1 MQLSLRP
8 AGARER
14 KRVEEQADDVAED
27 WVLEPVVG
35 CGRGESQCHA
45 RRTLITSL
53 NAPPAIPASLVSG
66 GSEYQAIQRILPL
79 TLVTAAF
86 ASVASLKATS
96 ATSKV
101 LFSHTAT

>member
-1 MQLSLRP
+1 MGRTCSPRAHPRSLAGDGAASPCSGQL
-8 AGARER
+8 
-14 KRVEEQADDVAED
+14 
-27 WVLEPVVG
+27 

-53 NAPPAIPASLVSG
+53 NAPPALPASLVSG